1 MKHWQERQEYEMSNE
16 VLQASESTDLVASR
30 VGAQSRLISIARSI
44 IRGLTAL
51 VCVCL
56 VWEAIRRGFHFSS
69 ITMPSAWSIW
79 QKFFSRDSQGELF
92 YIFLAKNILV
102 TGRGAVFGLLL
113 GAISGVTIGVL
124 ISTNRLF
131 RRALLPLVISAQ
143 TVPIVAIAPA
153 VVLFF
158 GTGTLS
164 KTVVAGFLTFFP
176 AAVTTARGIQ
186 SVPVDSVNL
195 MRTYNASWWTV
206 LTTVKIPF
214 ALPLIFV
221 GLETS
226 AAFSVVGAI
235 VAELPFGSK
244 NGLGVVILASW
255 QFYTIAPQSLYCT
268 VIGTCLLGALI
279 VAAIRIAARFSVGSR
294 QHEF

>member
-1 MKHWQERQEYEMSNE
+1 MSNE
-16 VLQASESTDLVASR
+16 VLQASESTDQVATKVGSRSKLV
-30 VGAQSRLISIARSI
+30 SITSSI
-44 IRGLTAL
+44 FRGLAAL
-51 VCVCL
+51 VIFCL
-56 VWEAIRRGFHFSS
+56 IWEAVRRGFNFNP

-79 QKFFSRDSQGELF
+79 EWFFSRNSQGELF

-124 ISTNRLF
+124 ISTSRLF
-131 RRALLPLVISAQ
+131 RRALLPIVVSAQ

-186 SVPVDSVNL
+186 SVPLDSVNL

-244 NGLGVVILASW
+244 NGLGVIILSSW

-279 VAAIRIAARFSVGSR
+279 VTAIRIAARFSVGGR

>member
-1 MKHWQERQEYEMSNE
+1 MSNE
-16 VLQASESTDLVASR
+16 IIQASESTELVR
-30 VGAQSRLISIARSI
+30 GRLGGKKKVVSFTSSAFRS
-44 IRGLTAL
+44 LAAL
-51 VCVCL
+51 VGLCL
-56 VWEAIRRGFHFSS
+56 IWESVRRVFGFDSV
-69 ITMPSAWSIW
+69 TMPSAWSIW
-79 QKFFSRDSQGELF
+79 QKFFTRDSQGELF
-92 YIFLAKNILV
+92 YISLIKNMLV

-113 GAISGVTIGVL
+113 GAISGVTIGVM
-124 ISTNRLF
+124 ISTNRLL

-176 AAVTTARGIQ
+176 AAVTTARGIE
-186 SVPVDSVNL
+186 SVPLDSLNL

-206 LTTVKIPF
+206 LTTAKIPF

-244 NGLGVVILASW
+244 NGLGVIILSSW
-255 QFYTIAPQSLYCT
+255 QFYTIAPQTLYCT

-279 VAAIRIAARFSVGSR
+279 VGAIRIAARLSIGGR
-294 QHEF
+294 QHKF

>member
-1 MKHWQERQEYEMSNE
+1 MSSE
-16 VLQASESTDLVASR
+16 VLQASESTDQVASQA
-30 VGAQSRLISIARSI
+30 GAQSKLISAASSI
-44 IRGLTAL
+44 FRGLAAL
-51 VCVCL
+51 VSFCL
-56 VWEAIRRGFHFSS
+56 VWEAVRRGFHFSS

-79 QKFFSRDSQGELF
+79 QWFFSRNSQGELF

-124 ISTNRLF
+124 ISTNRLL

-186 SVPVDSVNL
+186 SVPLDSINL

-244 NGLGVVILASW
+244 NGLGVIILSSW

-279 VAAIRIAARFSVGSR
+279 VTVIRIAARFSVGGR
-294 QHEF
+294 QHDF

>member
-1 MKHWQERQEYEMSNE
+1 MSNE
-16 VLQASESTDLVASR
+16 VLQASDSTDLAASR
-30 VGAQSRLISIARSI
+30 VGAQSRSISIARSI

-131 RRALLPLVISAQ
+131 RRALLPLIISAQ

-186 SVPVDSVNL
+186 SVPVDSINL

-279 VAAIRIAARFSVGSR
+279 VAAIRIAARFSIGSR

>member
-1 MKHWQERQEYEMSNE
+1 MSNE
-16 VLQASESTDLVASR
+16 VIQASESTGLVANQ
-30 VGAQSRLISIARSI
+30 VGVKSKLVSIASSI
-44 IRGLTAL
+44 FRGLAAL
-51 VCVCL
+51 VGFCL
-56 VWEAIRRGFHFSS
+56 VWEAIRRGFSFST

-79 QKFFSRDSQGELF
+79 QRFFARDSQGELF
-92 YIFLAKNILV
+92 YVFLAKNILV

-124 ISTNRLF
+124 ISTSRLF

-244 NGLGVVILASW
+244 NGLGVIILSSW

-268 VIGTCLLGALI
+268 VIATCLLGALI
-279 VAAIRIAARFSVGSR
+279 VAAIRIAARFSVGGR

>member
-1 MKHWQERQEYEMSNE
+1 MSNE
-16 VLQASESTDLVASR
+16 IIQASESTELVR
-30 VGAQSRLISIARSI
+30 GRLGGKKKVVSFTSSAFRS
-44 IRGLTAL
+44 LAAL
-51 VCVCL
+51 VGLCL
-56 VWEAIRRGFHFSS
+56 IWESVRRVFGFDSV
-69 ITMPSAWSIW
+69 TMPSAWSIW
-79 QKFFSRDSQGELF
+79 QKFFTRDSQGELF
-92 YIFLAKNILV
+92 YISLIKNMLV

-113 GAISGVTIGVL
+113 GAISGVTIGVM
-124 ISTNRLF
+124 ISTNRLL

-176 AAVTTARGIQ
+176 AAVTTARGIE
-186 SVPVDSVNL
+186 SVPLDFINL
-195 MRTYNASWWTV
+195 TRTYNASWWTV
-206 LTTVKIPF
+206 LTTVKIPY

-221 GLETS
+221 GLETA

-244 NGLGVVILASW
+244 NGLGVIILSSW
-255 QFYTIAPQSLYCT
+255 QFYTIAPQTLYCT

-279 VAAIRIAARFSVGSR
+279 VGAIRIAARLSIGGR
-294 QHEF
+294 QHKF

>member
-1 MKHWQERQEYEMSNE
+1 MSNE
-16 VLQASESTDLVASR
+16 VLQASESTDQVATKVGSRSKLV
-30 VGAQSRLISIARSI
+30 SITSSI
-44 IRGLTAL
+44 FRGLAAL
-51 VCVCL
+51 VIFCL
-56 VWEAIRRGFHFSS
+56 IWEAVRRGFNFNP

-79 QKFFSRDSQGELF
+79 EWFFSRNSQGELF

-113 GAISGVTIGVL
+113 GAISGVAIGVL
-124 ISTNRLF
+124 ISTSRLF
-131 RRALLPLVISAQ
+131 RRALLPIVVSAQ

-186 SVPVDSVNL
+186 SVPLDSVNL

-244 NGLGVVILASW
+244 NGLGVIILSSW

-279 VAAIRIAARFSVGSR
+279 VTAIRIAARFSVGGR

>member
-1 MKHWQERQEYEMSNE
+1 MSNE
-16 VLQASESTDLVASR
+16 VLQASESTDQVATKVGSRSKLV
-30 VGAQSRLISIARSI
+30 SITSSI
-44 IRGLTAL
+44 FRGLAAL
-51 VCVCL
+51 VIFCL
-56 VWEAIRRGFHFSS
+56 IWEAVRRGFNFNP

-79 QKFFSRDSQGELF
+79 EWFFSRNSQGELF

-124 ISTNRLF
+124 ISTSRLF
-131 RRALLPLVISAQ
+131 RRALLPIVVSAP

-186 SVPVDSVNL
+186 SVPLDSVNL

-244 NGLGVVILASW
+244 NGLGVIILSSW

-279 VAAIRIAARFSVGSR
+279 VTAIRIAARFSIGGR

>member
-1 MKHWQERQEYEMSNE
+1 MSNE
-16 VLQASESTDLVASR
+16 VLQASESTDQVATKVGSRSKLV
-30 VGAQSRLISIARSI
+30 SITSSI
-44 IRGLTAL
+44 FRGLAAL
-51 VCVCL
+51 VIFCL
-56 VWEAIRRGFHFSS
+56 IWEAVRRGFNFNP

-79 QKFFSRDSQGELF
+79 EWFFSRNSQGELF

-124 ISTNRLF
+124 ISTSRLF
-131 RRALLPLVISAQ
+131 RRALLPIVVSAQ

-186 SVPVDSVNL
+186 SVPLDSVNL

-235 VAELPFGSK
+235 VAELPFGSQ
-244 NGLGVVILASW
+244 NGLGVIILSSW

-279 VAAIRIAARFSVGSR
+279 VTAIRIAARFSIGGR

>member
-1 MKHWQERQEYEMSNE
+1 MSNE
-16 VLQASESTDLVASR
+16 VLQASESTDQVATKVGSRSKLV
-30 VGAQSRLISIARSI
+30 SITSSI
-44 IRGLTAL
+44 FRGLAAL
-51 VCVCL
+51 VIFCL
-56 VWEAIRRGFHFSS
+56 IWEAVRRGFNFNP

-79 QKFFSRDSQGELF
+79 EWFFSRNSQGELF

-124 ISTNRLF
+124 ISTSRLF
-131 RRALLPLVISAQ
+131 RRALLPIVVSAQ

-186 SVPVDSVNL
+186 SVPLDSVNL

-244 NGLGVVILASW
+244 NGLGVIILSSW

-279 VAAIRIAARFSVGSR
+279 VTAIRIAARFSVGGR
-294 QHEF
+294 QHDF

>member
-1 MKHWQERQEYEMSNE
+1 MSNE
-16 VLQASESTDLVASR
+16 VLQASESTDQVATKVGSRSKLV
-30 VGAQSRLISIARSI
+30 SIASSI
-44 IRGLTAL
+44 FRGLAAL
-51 VCVCL
+51 VIFCL
-56 VWEAIRRGFHFSS
+56 IWEAVRRGFNFSP

-79 QKFFSRDSQGELF
+79 EWFFSRNSQGELF
-92 YIFLAKNILV
+92 YIFLTKNILV

-124 ISTNRLF
+124 ISTSRLF
-131 RRALLPLVISAQ
+131 RRALLPIVVSAQ

-186 SVPVDSVNL
+186 SVPLDSVNL

-244 NGLGVVILASW
+244 NGLGVIILSSW
-255 QFYTIAPQSLYCT
+255 QFYTISPQSLYCT

-279 VAAIRIAARFSVGSR
+279 VTAIRIAARFSIGGR

>member
-1 MKHWQERQEYEMSNE
+1 
-16 VLQASESTDLVASR
+16 
-30 VGAQSRLISIARSI
+30 
-44 IRGLTAL
+44 
-51 VCVCL
+51 
-56 VWEAIRRGFHFSS
+56 
-69 ITMPSAWSIW
+69 MPSAWSIW
-79 QKFFSRDSQGELF
+79 EWFFSRNSQGELF

-124 ISTNRLF
+124 ISTSRLF
-131 RRALLPLVISAQ
+131 RRALLPIVVSAQ

-186 SVPVDSVNL
+186 SVPLDSVNL

-206 LTTVKIPF
+206 LTTVKIPY

-244 NGLGVVILASW
+244 NGLGVIILSSW

-279 VAAIRIAARFSVGSR
+279 VTAIRIAARFSIGGR

>member
-1 MKHWQERQEYEMSNE
+1 MSNE
-16 VLQASESTDLVASR
+16 VLQASESTDQVATKVGSRSKLV
-30 VGAQSRLISIARSI
+30 SITSSI
-44 IRGLTAL
+44 FRGLAAL
-51 VCVCL
+51 VIFCL
-56 VWEAIRRGFHFSS
+56 IWEAVRRGFNFNP

-79 QKFFSRDSQGELF
+79 EWFFSRNSQGELF

-124 ISTNRLF
+124 ISTSRLF
-131 RRALLPLVISAQ
+131 RRALLPIVVSAQ

-186 SVPVDSVNL
+186 SVPLDSVNL

-244 NGLGVVILASW
+244 NGLGVIILSSW

-268 VIGTCLLGALI
+268 VIGTSLLGAFI
-279 VAAIRIAARFSVGSR
+279 VTAIRIAARFSIGGR

>member
-1 MKHWQERQEYEMSNE
+1 M
-16 VLQASESTDLVASR
+16 
-30 VGAQSRLISIARSI
+30 
-44 IRGLTAL
+44 
-51 VCVCL
+51 
-56 VWEAIRRGFHFSS
+56 
-69 ITMPSAWSIW
+69 
-79 QKFFSRDSQGELF
+79 
-92 YIFLAKNILV
+92 
-102 TGRGAVFGLLL
+102 
-113 GAISGVTIGVL
+113 
-124 ISTNRLF
+124 
-131 RRALLPLVISAQ
+131 
-143 TVPIVAIAPA
+143 AIAPA

-186 SVPVDSVNL
+186 SVPLDSINL

-244 NGLGVVILASW
+244 NGLGVIILSSW
-255 QFYTIAPQSLYCT
+255 QFYTIAPQSLYCI

-279 VAAIRIAARFSVGSR
+279 VTVIRIAARFSVGGR
-294 QHEF
+294 QHDF

>member
-1 MKHWQERQEYEMSNE
+1 MSNE
-16 VLQASESTDLVASR
+16 IIQASESTELVR
-30 VGAQSRLISIARSI
+30 GRLGGKKKVVSFTSSAFRS
-44 IRGLTAL
+44 LAAL
-51 VCVCL
+51 VGLCL
-56 VWEAIRRGFHFSS
+56 IWESVRRVFGFDSV
-69 ITMPSAWSIW
+69 TMPSAWSIW
-79 QKFFSRDSQGELF
+79 QKFFTRDSQGELF
-92 YIFLAKNILV
+92 YISLIKNMLV

-113 GAISGVTIGVL
+113 GAISGVTIGVM
-124 ISTNRLF
+124 ISTNRLL

-176 AAVTTARGIQ
+176 AAVTTARGIE
-186 SVPVDSVNL
+186 SVPLDSLNL

-244 NGLGVVILASW
+244 NGLGVIILSSW
-255 QFYTIAPQSLYCT
+255 QFYTIAPQTLYCT

-279 VAAIRIAARFSVGSR
+279 VGAIRIAARLSIGGR
-294 QHEF
+294 QHKF

>member
-1 MKHWQERQEYEMSNE
+1 MSDE
-16 VLQASESTDLVASR
+16 IPQVSESTDLIVSQ
-30 VGAQSRLISIARSI
+30 VGVQSKLISMGSSI
-44 IRGLTAL
+44 FRGLAAL
-51 VCVCL
+51 VFLCL
-56 VWEAIRRGFHFSS
+56 VWEAVRRGFNFSS

-79 QKFFSRDSQGELF
+79 QKFFTRDSQGELF

-124 ISTNRLF
+124 ISTNRLL

-244 NGLGVVILASW
+244 NGLGVIILSSW

-279 VAAIRIAARFSVGSR
+279 VAAIRIAARLSVGSR

>member
-1 MKHWQERQEYEMSNE
+1 MSKELLQQE
-16 VLQASESTDLVASR
+16 ESVGLVDTPIGMR
-30 VGAQSRLISIARSI
+30 SRLLPIARSV
-44 IRGLTAL
+44 IRGLVAL
-51 VCVCL
+51 VSVCL
-56 VWEAIRRGFHFSS
+56 VWETIRIVFQFSS
-69 ITMPSAWSIW
+69 VTMPSAWSIW
-79 QKFFSRDSQGELF
+79 EKFFSRNSQGEIF

-102 TGRGAVFGLLL
+102 TGRGAVLGLLL
-113 GAISGVTIGVL
+113 GAASGVVIGVL
-124 ISTNRLF
+124 IATNRLM
-131 RRALLPLVISAQ
+131 RRAFLPLVISAQ

-153 VVLFF
+153 IVLFF

-164 KTVVAGFLTFFP
+164 KTMVAGFLTFFP

-186 SVPVDSVNL
+186 SVPVDSVHL
-195 MRTYNASWWTV
+195 MRTYNASWWTI

-244 NGLGVVILASW
+244 NGLGVIILSSW
-255 QFYTIAPQSLYCT
+255 QFYTISPQSLYCT
-268 VIGTCLLGALI
+268 VIATCLLGAFI
-279 VAAIRIAARFSVGSR
+279 VAGIRLAARLSIGGR

>member
-1 MKHWQERQEYEMSNE
+1 
-16 VLQASESTDLVASR
+16 
-30 VGAQSRLISIARSI
+30 
-44 IRGLTAL
+44 
-51 VCVCL
+51 
-56 VWEAIRRGFHFSS
+56 
-69 ITMPSAWSIW
+69 
-79 QKFFSRDSQGELF
+79 
-92 YIFLAKNILV
+92 
-102 TGRGAVFGLLL
+102 
-113 GAISGVTIGVL
+113 
-124 ISTNRLF
+124 
-131 RRALLPLVISAQ
+131 
-143 TVPIVAIAPA
+143 
-153 VVLFF
+153 
-158 GTGTLS
+158 
-164 KTVVAGFLTFFP
+164 
-176 AAVTTARGIQ
+176 
-186 SVPVDSVNL
+186 

-279 VAAIRIAARFSVGSR
+279 VAAIRIAARFSIGSR

>member
-1 MKHWQERQEYEMSNE
+1 MSNE
-16 VLQASESTDLVASR
+16 VTQLGEASELLSEKNSK
-30 VGAQSRLISIARSI
+30 QSRLKSITWSLT
-44 IRGLTAL
+44 RGLMAL
-51 VCVCL
+51 VGVCL
-56 VWEAIRRGFHFSS
+56 LWESIRIVFNFDST
-69 ITMPSAWSIW
+69 TMPSAWSIW
-79 QKFFSRDSQGELF
+79 QKFFSRNSQGELL
-92 YIFLAKNILV
+92 YIFLFKNMLI
-102 TGRGAVFGLLL
+102 TGRGAVLGLLL
-113 GAISGVTIGVL
+113 GVISGVAIGVM
-124 ISTNRLF
+124 ISTNRLL

-164 KTVVAGFLTFFP
+164 KTVIAGFLTFFP

-186 SVPVDSVNL
+186 SVPVDSINL
-195 MRTYNASWWTV
+195 MRTYNSSWWTV

-244 NGLGVVILASW
+244 DGLGVVILSSW
-255 QFYTIAPQSLYCT
+255 QFYTISPQSLYCT
-268 VIGTCLLGALI
+268 VIATCLLGALI
-279 VAAIRIAARFSVGSR
+279 VAAIRITARFSVGGR

>member
-1 MKHWQERQEYEMSNE
+1 MSNE
-16 VLQASESTDLVASR
+16 VLQASDSTDLAASR
-30 VGAQSRLISIARSI
+30 VGAQSRSISIARSI

-51 VCVCL
+51 VCVCI

-131 RRALLPLVISAQ
+131 RRALLPLIISAQ

-186 SVPVDSVNL
+186 SVPVDSINL

-279 VAAIRIAARFSVGSR
+279 VAAIRIAARFSIGSR

>member
-1 MKHWQERQEYEMSNE
+1 MSNE
-16 VLQASESTDLVASR
+16 IIQASESTESVRRRIGGKEKVVSLAS
-30 VGAQSRLISIARSI
+30 STFRS
-44 IRGLTAL
+44 LAAL
-51 VCVCL
+51 VGLCL
-56 VWEAIRRGFHFSS
+56 IWESVRRVFGFDSV
-69 ITMPSAWSIW
+69 TMPSAWSIW
-79 QKFFSRDSQGELF
+79 QKFFTRDSQGELF
-92 YIFLAKNILV
+92 YISLIKNMLV

-113 GAISGVTIGVL
+113 GAISGVTIGVM
-124 ISTNRLF
+124 ISTNRLL

-176 AAVTTARGIQ
+176 AAVTTARGIE
-186 SVPVDSVNL
+186 SVPLDSINL

-244 NGLGVVILASW
+244 NGLGVIILSSW
-255 QFYTIAPQSLYCT
+255 QFYTIAPQTLYCT

-279 VAAIRIAARFSVGSR
+279 VGAIRIAARLSIGGR
-294 QHEF
+294 QHKF